1 MFYFI
6 SLVTSVKDYIEIAH
20 KLVESDVTNFSTY
33 NDLGALFSYLLFS
46 FKQIFTASNLWNLP
60 IIIPDV
66 ASALISEVSILDTNW
81 QNQIDLQLFSE
92 RSPFAA
98 REIGNNIFR
107 EGVEKFSL
115 GFINSF
121 FIWLPTSVS
130 HVILLRRF
138 AIQGIEAGYLAGMGI
153 IAGNILWISSILFGW
168 RFFVIPW
175 LTLDSFRSFFG
186 FILLIKYLW
195 DSHNEVLAAAPL
207 GGAGVSATADK
218 GYKWKIFTLSMLLVL
233 TEQTSI
239 YPFLSNIT
247 AGAGATGLE
256 TFPVS
261 NYFDFVF
268 IHGSYLFGLLVGCLS
283 LLFLTCWFWQG
294 SAPKIDMWLSSSLLR
309 GKDVHFWRKTLN
321 FGFFYFT
328 LICTFSSIPYY
339 GLDYI
344 ITKPL
349 GFVHQDR
356 SFGIESR
363 DATDEKPVLETSFLY
378 TRASDRNTR
387 IKRGKRG
394 RAERWKTRLD
404 KFRVFDASLYDEGIY
419 DLFNVEDLNYGFD
432 KFWLRRTKRIHVP
445 RFRVIGSY
453 LFKLRKQFS
462 FMEMSQ
468 SNIAS
473 RYSFDF
479 FRMLFEQAY
488 EPFFHDFAA
497 VQNILPA
504 TPGISPTPDK
514 FASRLQ
520 LHLPSTLGQGKSRYR
535 KFSSKFATRISSPP
549 LKNYVIGAKFKRTHV
564 AASAAPQSLA
574 ERTLPGGL
582 PNQRS
587 GQSPEGR
594 QPFIAYAPK
603 GLLQQTK
610 GVSSSQGKGPQLQS
624 EIVARK
630 GKDLLSADMTKPW
643 LVHPLKFYFEKE
655 KAFQRKL
662 NYYGV
667 NIYRKFSVENN
678 APFFR
683 ILIKRLFSYY
693 KPSIR
698 WDRTLQVSSSRLI
711 RKKGPRIARRLKKDL
726 FLEKKNPAGKGQ
738 SVPLFSSIGDLKDH
752 SYANPDLRLG
762 AFPLAPSPYGAKA
775 YQPAYQPEG
784 VASTRDKNGL
794 IAESLSAYAPLLN
807 TRSEEKPYS
816 QFQSLETEANLRLSN
831 MPTYSYSVLS
841 KRASRYRSE
850 ILKDVLQFWYY
861 SPLNRLLLKFD
872 IDSFIARQPKNHFL
886 TQKEER
892 LLHLRRYLLAEH
904 YNTLRFYA
912 NMEHYRTMQN
922 RIGGTK
928 SLASRVYNQQFAGTF
943 KKIRHLFAITPS
955 SELNLLKYD
964 QPLFNSELD
973 ISSLSS
979 YFHEESYQQPE
990 LALPILKKPPAGRL
1004 FEDAES
1010 PAENPFGSKGVVTQL
1025 VPSVFRVLHQGMD
1038 IATYGKSTNTAA
1050 ASALPGDSRPVISY
1064 FRRPVS
1070 LRETAPPYG
1079 AKPVLY
1085 PLRFT
1090 QRDKVA
1096 EIEFRKTLKKSY
1108 YSRKFQKFYIKRKL
1122 SSLREDGENVK
1133 RLKKRDI
1140 RNKRLKLAESPA
1152 GGYPVW
1158 PLTFLSFPKKTAW
1171 ARIKTFGKDLLYSS
1185 PFAKEGYKKYI
1196 SLIKERTITP
1206 KLAKATPSGEERKAT
1221 LWGSYLREKAK
1232 SRHFKYISQPKMRKR
1247 SYKFEVGKYDPK
1259 IEEYAA
1265 PFDGISYDMFDTKN
1279 SGIYKSYFDWRE
1291 KQDSLED
1298 NFYVQKRRLRVYKKG
1313 FKKELSAHR
1322 KTIKRPKI
1330 LTPLPTPA
1338 VLSKSS
1344 FEAPASRTP
1353 LFTRRSEA
1361 TIKRRYV
1368 RAYWKFYQISQK
1380 FKFQS
1385 IPFGERA
1392 KISQKK
1398 NREFKRTT
1406 TKNKIKEWWST
1417 ERTPSPST
1425 PPKSRGRLNE
1435 YKTSF
1440 SDLGMGIS
1448 YEGVALR
1455 KGGDYRIINNG
1466 TQVWEITD
1474 RTPSLLSLLQGNSR
1488 ENHVVSQT
1496 AALALQGDSRNRD
1509 TYSTLKQANIKRTSR
1524 DATPRGG
1531 VSNTELPRS
1540 LPFYAGW
1547 DERLRKLVITNRF
1560 LSVLPVGMPGTQEPF
1575 LEGSNNN
1582 VAVDWKFPF
1591 AVYAQDQFF
1600 PLALKAFSP
1609 IKWRRMEFRNNLLN
1623 TWKTFKAKPT
1633 LFNKVQNI
1641 DTFSPAHLSASLFSG
1656 DSSAYARKKTAF
1668 KLSKIRFKQ
1677 GNYHQIRR
1685 TRPGEPLVTQAGPL
1699 LNEVLPTY
1707 YVYVF
1712 FKENRLPKNRY
1723 IVPRFRRFSKV
1734 TIPSPRGQPVP
1745 ALKNSGLLNSPVL
1758 ETAEAALPFGAAE
1771 GVSRGV
1777 ASNTWAN
1784 EFTLQRRIKSRK
1796 KVHKKR
1802 PLSVV
1807 GQFLPTRKK
1816 FLGENDFQERWRPFS
1831 NILQLRASLPGR
1843 KKGFDS
1849 KRIRDNRK
1857 RFLTKIV
1864 KTQVLIR
1871 PFPGG
1876 FVWAGDYLRLEQKQ
1890 IPNFAQPPRGDSAP
1904 LPKNPAGDLYPSV
1917 RGSSYFGIRSNSTG
1931 DFSKGTKRK
1940 KGGMLQYVERELQTK
1955 QYLIQRH
1962 NLKVIKK
1969 KLSLTQR

>member
-1 MFYFI
+1 M
-6 SLVTSVKDYIEIAH
+6 
-20 KLVESDVTNFSTY
+20 
-33 NDLGALFSYLLFS
+33 
-46 FKQIFTASNLWNLP
+46 
-60 IIIPDV
+60 
-66 ASALISEVSILDTNW
+66 
-81 QNQIDLQLFSE
+81 
-92 RSPFAA
+92 
-98 REIGNNIFR
+98 
-107 EGVEKFSL
+107 
-115 GFINSF
+115 
-121 FIWLPTSVS
+121 
-130 HVILLRRF
+130 
-138 AIQGIEAGYLAGMGI
+138 
-153 IAGNILWISSILFGW
+153 
-168 RFFVIPW
+168 
-175 LTLDSFRSFFG
+175 
-186 FILLIKYLW
+186 
-195 DSHNEVLAAAPL
+195 
-207 GGAGVSATADK
+207 
-218 GYKWKIFTLSMLLVL
+218 
-233 TEQTSI
+233 
-239 YPFLSNIT
+239 
-247 AGAGATGLE
+247 
-256 TFPVS
+256 
-261 NYFDFVF
+261 
-268 IHGSYLFGLLVGCLS
+268 
-283 LLFLTCWFWQG
+283 
-294 SAPKIDMWLSSSLLR
+294 
-309 GKDVHFWRKTLN
+309 
-321 FGFFYFT
+321 
-328 LICTFSSIPYY
+328 
-339 GLDYI
+339 
-344 ITKPL
+344 
-349 GFVHQDR
+349 
-356 SFGIESR
+356 
-363 DATDEKPVLETSFLY
+363 
-378 TRASDRNTR
+378 
-387 IKRGKRG
+387 
-394 RAERWKTRLD
+394 
-404 KFRVFDASLYDEGIY
+404 
-419 DLFNVEDLNYGFD
+419 
-432 KFWLRRTKRIHVP
+432 
-445 RFRVIGSY
+445 
-453 LFKLRKQFS
+453 
-462 FMEMSQ
+462 
-468 SNIAS
+468 
-473 RYSFDF
+473 
-479 FRMLFEQAY
+479 
-488 EPFFHDFAA
+488 
-497 VQNILPA
+497 
-504 TPGISPTPDK
+504 
-514 FASRLQ
+514 
-520 LHLPSTLGQGKSRYR
+520 
-535 KFSSKFATRISSPP
+535 
-549 LKNYVIGAKFKRTHV
+549 
-564 AASAAPQSLA
+564 
-574 ERTLPGGL
+574 
-582 PNQRS
+582 
-587 GQSPEGR
+587 
-594 QPFIAYAPK
+594 
-603 GLLQQTK
+603 
-610 GVSSSQGKGPQLQS
+610 
-624 EIVARK
+624 
-630 GKDLLSADMTKPW
+630 
-643 LVHPLKFYFEKE
+643 
-655 KAFQRKL
+655 
-662 NYYGV
+662 
-667 NIYRKFSVENN
+667 
-678 APFFR
+678 
-683 ILIKRLFSYY
+683 
-693 KPSIR
+693 
-698 WDRTLQVSSSRLI
+698 
-711 RKKGPRIARRLKKDL
+711 
-726 FLEKKNPAGKGQ
+726 
-738 SVPLFSSIGDLKDH
+738 
-752 SYANPDLRLG
+752 G
-762 AFPLAPSPYGAKA
+762 AFPLAASPYGAKA
-775 YQPAYQPEG
+775 YQPEG
-784 VASTRDKNGL
+784 VASARDKNGL

-831 MPTYSYSVLS
+831 FPTYSYSVLS

-990 LALPILKKPPAGRL
+990 LALPILKNWLKLLILPPSRSSGNLGLQSSTRTRQNKKPPAGRL

-1064 FRRPVS
+1064 FSISVADSR
-1070 LRETAPPYG
+1070 RETAPPYG

-1140 RNKRLKLAESPA
+1140 RNKRLKLAVSTFHFSSAEKGEESIKDSPSFRSTLSSNNHPA

-1158 PLTFLSFPKKTAW
+1158 PLTFLSLPKKTAW

-1247 SYKFEVGKYDPK
+1247 SYKFGVGKYDPK
-1259 IEEYAA
+1259 FEEYAA
-1265 PFDGISYDMFDTKN
+1265 PFSGISYDMFDIKN

-1406 TKNKIKEWWST
+1406 TKNKIKNWWST

-1440 SDLGMGIS
+1440 SDLGMPQRGIS
-1448 YEGVALR
+1448 YEGVASR

-1474 RTPSLLSLLQGNSR
+1474 RTPSLLSLLQGK
-1488 ENHVVSQT
+1488 EPHVVSQT
-1496 AALALQGDSRNRD
+1496 AALALQGESRNRD
-1509 TYSTLKQANIKRTSR
+1509 TYFAKATLKQ
-1524 DATPRGG
+1524 ATPRGG
-1531 VSNTELPRS
+1531 GSNTELPRS

-1777 ASNTWAN
+1777 AGRLLNTHGVASNPWGKANN